1 MIGIDY
7 SSLDLNKRDK
17 YKLSS
22 MITGDN
28 LLFAITRLSDNKILQ
43 VKELSGLKGNF
54 YLDFDYIS
62 NIFIENNLFRENI
75 TEVTVGFFSKD
86 FSIIPKSIFNNK
98 IKNYNSLLN
107 SVKQYLDD
115 FEIQKS
121 YIKSIDSFCFF
132 PFPKS
137 LNKLLKD
144 NFENVSI
151 HHSNDS
157 LISNDSIDAKDF
169 VLVNFHQNL
178 IQTVVFR
185 DNAFVQTNVYEIKTK
200 EDILYF
206 VLLNLKNAGLPLNLA
221 DVYLSGRVYEESAIY
236 KLLYE
241 HIKNLYFVDNL
252 NRTNFSNVFL
262 GKPKHLF
269 YDIYSL
275 SQCV

>member
-7 SSLDLNKRDK
+7 SSLDLNKRDE

-43 VKELSGLKGNF
+43 VKELSGLKEDF

-75 TEVTVGFFSKD
+75 TEVAIGFFTKD

-137 LNKLLKD
+137 LDKLLKD
-144 NFENVSI
+144 NFKNVSI

-157 LISNDSIDAKDF
+157 LISNDNIDAKDF

-206 VLLNLKNAGLPLNLA
+206 VLLNLKNAGLPLNLV

-241 HIKNLYFVDNL
+241 HIKNLCFVDNL

>member
-43 VKELSGLKGNF
+43 VKELSGLKEDF
-54 YLDFDYIS
+54 YLDYDYIS
-62 NIFIENNLFRENI
+62 NVFIENNLFRKNI
-75 TEVTVGFFSKD
+75 TEVTVGFFTKD
-86 FSIIPKSIFNNK
+86 FSIIPKSFFNNK

-241 HIKNLYFVDNL
+241 HIKNLHFVDNL